1 MWELDH
7 KEGRAPKNGCFW
19 IVVLKKT
26 LDNPLNCKE
35 IKPVHLK
42 GNQLWIFIGRTDA
55 EAEAPILWPP
65 DGITDSRDMSL
76 TKLWVLMMDREG
88 WCAAVHGIA
97 KSQTWMSHW
106 TDWLIQRA
114 DSLEKTLMLGK
125 IEAEGEGD
133 DREWNGWMV
142 PIQWTWTWAASKRW
156 WGTGKPGVVLG
167 VAKSWTR
174 PDDWTTRKKDEPQ
187 NWKLLCNWKI
197 HIIKMTK
204 SAFLI

>member
-1 MWELDH
+1 MLH
-7 KEGRAPKNGCFW
+7 L
-19 IVVLKKT
+19 IY
-26 LDNPLNCKE
+26 CKE

-65 DGITDSRDMSL
+65 DGITDLRDMSL

-97 KSQTWMSHW
+97 KSQTRLSHW
-106 TDWLIQRA
+106 TDWLMRRA

-133 DREWNGWMV
+133 AREWNGWMV
-142 PIQWTWTWAASKRW
+142 PIQWMWTWAASERW
-156 WGTGKPGVVLG
+156 WGTGKPGVLLE
-167 VAKSWTR
+167 VAKSWTW
-174 PDDWTTRKKDEPQ
+174 PGDWTTRKKDEPQ
-187 NWKLLCNWKI
+187 NWKLLCNRKI

-204 SAFLI
+204 SPFLI

>member
-88 WCAAVHGIA
+88 WCASVLWVTKRNNWATELNWTAMIFADWETRVSRFN
-97 KSQTWMSHW
+97 KNQKLKQT
-106 TDWLIQRA
+106 L
-114 DSLEKTLMLGK
+114 LGNLK
-125 IEAEGEGD
+125 GVQG
-133 DREWNGWMV
+133 
-142 PIQWTWTWAASKRW
+142 
-156 WGTGKPGVVLG
+156 GTITYGKG
-167 VAKSWTR
+167 
-174 PDDWTTRKKDEPQ
+174 
-187 NWKLLCNWKI
+187 
-197 HIIKMTK
+197 
-204 SAFLI
+204 